1 VTPRQGQTQAQ
12 RRYRAAL
19 GANLENN
26 TGRSLAQWLVLA
38 RTCPAG
44 GPRARLRWMKE
55 RHGLGQNYAMLVL
68 DALDGAKGVRTDS
81 PAALRRALWK
91 DAHARATLVALEH
104 AVARIPGVVAGQR
117 KGYTLWSRA
126 FSFAAARP
134 VRGAVRLG
142 LALEP
147 GATGGLVAPHHEG
160 WPERLTATLV
170 LAHGEPLPNSLSR
183 LLAQAAASAG
193 QKRPA

>member
-1 VTPRQGQTQAQ
+1 VSPRQGATEAQ
-12 RRYRAAL
+12 RRYRRAL
-19 GANLENN
+19 GANLEKN

-38 RTCPAG
+38 RACPAG

-68 DALDGAKGVRTDS
+68 EALAGADGARTDS
-81 PAALRRALWK
+81 PAAQRRTLWK
-91 DAHARATLVALEH
+91 DAQSRAILVALEH

-142 LALEP
+142 LALGP
-147 GATGGLVAPHHEG
+147 GAAAGLVAPRHEG

-170 LAHGEPLPNSLSR
+170 LVHGAPLPHALAR